1 MAYVWVGI
9 FVSIG
14 GLLELPM
21 GEPAAFSTSLMGK
34 IAPALVCIALMYVS
48 GFIVD
53 SLNNEPLRSALV
65 AMDATI
71 QFADDHRGEV
81 MDPKLSREKHLAALS
96 AFPDL
101 VSQPRQLVV
110 GEFDRSL
117 EQVHV
122 LIRFGG
128 PWVDCF
134 VISRQPTNCKRISP

>member
-65 AMDATI
+65 AMDAII
-71 QFADDHRGEV
+71 QFADDHQGEV
-81 MDPKLSREKHLAALS
+81 MDPKLSREKHLASLI
-96 AFPDL
+96 PVQDL
-101 VSQPRQLVV
+101 VSQPRQLVI